1 MMVLLF
7 KTIDQS
13 QARHVKKSNSKPE
26 EKYAIICDAGSSGTR
41 IKVYKLVVGV
51 HEPIEVSD
59 VTELDVPKP
68 YKVKPGISSFAGSV
82 GDLGNYLDDL
92 IDSAKQVVPA
102 DQQAST
108 PIYLFATAGMRLL
121 DDNEVNID

>member
-13 QARHVKKSNSKPE
+13 HARYVKKSHSKPE

-41 IKVYKLVVGV
+41 IKVYKLVIGV

-59 VTELDVPKP
+59 VKELDVPKP